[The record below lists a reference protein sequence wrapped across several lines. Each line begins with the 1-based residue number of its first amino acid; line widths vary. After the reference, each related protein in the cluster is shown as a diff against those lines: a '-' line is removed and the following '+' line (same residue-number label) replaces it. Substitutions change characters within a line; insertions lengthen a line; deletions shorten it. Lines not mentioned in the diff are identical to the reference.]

1 MKLKETREEE
11 REDGIGGRGGPD
23 EGAGCCSRRDKPG
36 SERLFPREILEKQRA
51 ARVQDSKETK
61 LLDYGNVS
69 DMNLRKSC
77 FGLCVSTGDN
87 APILEVGVKLS
98 NGNA

>member
-1 MKLKETREEE
+1 MKLTEKREEK
-11 REDGIGGRGGPD
+11 RKDWNGGRLD
-23 EGAGCCSRRDKPG
+23 DGAGCCSRRDKPR
-36 SERLFPREILEKQRA
+36 SERLFPREILEKQRP
-51 ARVQDSKETK
+51 ARARDSTETK

-69 DMNLRKSC
+69 HMILQKNT